1 VQVTAE
7 IRWFW
12 RDDESQELVDWFA
25 SPTVHDGQHAAP
37 PGRVDRYLVDKSQ
50 VELGI
55 KARGGR
61 DGVEI
66 KGLVDAR
73 AAELESGVFAG
84 PIEIW
89 SKWWTDALFLDTDL
103 TVAIGKRRWMR
114 AFDLSGTSPVDA
126 TEHVAEWFNGTRPI
140 PSRGCNV
147 EVTRVAVP
155 DGQVWWT
162 MGFEAY
168 GPLSTVAADVSV
180 AADVMATR
188 RPPEMPGAK
197 CQSYPAWL
205 ASI

>member
-1 VQVTAE
+1 MQVTAE
-7 IRWFW
+7 IRWFLS
-12 RDDESQELVDWFA
+12 DNESRELVDWFA
-25 SPTVHDGQHAAP
+25 SPAVHGGPHAAP
-37 PGRVDRYLVDKSQ
+37 PGRVDRYLIDKCQ

-73 AAELESGVFAG
+73 AADLSSGPFTG

-89 SKWWTDALFLDTDL
+89 SKWWTNALSLDANR
-103 TVAIGKRRWMR
+103 TVAIEKRRWMR
-114 AFDLSGTSPVDA
+114 AFDLSGTSTVDA
-126 TEHVAEWFNGTRPI
+126 TSHVAEWFSGSRPI

-147 EVTRVAVP
+147 EVTRVTVP

-168 GPLSTVAADVSV
+168 GALSTVAADVIVV
-180 AADVMATR
+180 ADLMSSRT
-188 RPPEMPGAK
+188 PPPLSGAK
-197 CQSYPAWL
+197 CQSYPSWL
-205 ASI
+205 ASM